1 MVQVGES
8 KVHFVS
14 YNILARNEN
23 PLEDFPKRF
32 LFCHENNQLLKCM
45 LGQGAQA
52 PSIEVQRFVQSAFSM
67 ANFFLKYFAHKNW
80 RGGGK
85 LMNCY

>member
-1 MVQVGES
+1 
-8 KVHFVS
+8 
-14 YNILARNEN
+14 
-23 PLEDFPKRF
+23 
-32 LFCHENNQLLKCM
+32 M

-67 ANFFLKYFAHKNW
+67 VNFLKKYFVHKNW